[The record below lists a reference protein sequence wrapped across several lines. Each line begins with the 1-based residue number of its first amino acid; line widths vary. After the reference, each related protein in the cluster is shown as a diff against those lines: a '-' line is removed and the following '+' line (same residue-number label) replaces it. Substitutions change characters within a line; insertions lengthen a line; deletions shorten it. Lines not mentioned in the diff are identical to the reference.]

1 MTAVPASS
9 LRPARRLSATPGQ
22 IALALAIAAFLLL
35 FLVLPVATVLYVAFT
50 EKGTSTFTL
59 VNFYDFVRTELFMR
73 SLWNSFYVA
82 AMSVL
87 WASVLALPLAY
98 LTTRFV
104 FRGAALVQTLGFL
117 PLIMPPFVGAV
128 AMQLFFGRNGSI
140 NLLLDDWLGFKIGF
154 MEGLNG
160 VIFVQSIHYFPFILI
175 NLSAA
180 LRNIDRAME
189 EAAQN
194 LGSSG
199 FRLFRRIVFPL
210 ALPGYLAGASL
221 VFVKVF
227 DDLATPLLLNVK
239 DMLAPQAYLRVTSI
253 GIADPMGY
261 VISVVLIVAS
271 VTAMW
276 LSAAALKGR
285 DYATT
290 QRGGGGLARRTM
302 TRWEAIFG
310 YGIVFLILALVLAPH
325 LGLLLLSFAT
335 IWSFS
340 PLPDGFTTA
349 HYARV
354 FGESSLYIKNTLI
367 YASIAGGIDIVL
379 GVAIAY
385 LVLRTKLVGREWL
398 DWAASAALAIP
409 GVVLGIGYLR
419 TFYGVTLPDGTPLA
433 SLWIT
438 IVLALAIRRLPY
450 ALRACYAA
458 LQQISVSLEE
468 AAENPRRH
476 QGPHGAAR
484 GSALDGG
491 RYPGRLCHQLLDRC
505 RGALGDL
512 DARPVEFGRAPRL
525 RALRLHAIGGRAGAG
540 SGVGRG
546 RGRSR
551 RALHAALA
559 PHHRTQPEGQ
569 RDGPID
575 HEREPAPHRPDR
587 LRRYRGRQPV
597 LWREPCPQGRE
608 PGHPPGRVFRLPR
621 PVRLR
626 QDHAAAPDRRLQPGR
641 YGPPP
646 DRRQGHLGAAAL
658 EARCRHGVPVLCALA
673 AHDRP
678 PQRRLRAGGAPAA
691 CARRSSAASRSRSI
705 SSGSDIW
712 PSGGRPSSPAA
723 SSNAS
728 PSPARSR
735 SSRRSCCSTSLCPI
749 STPRCACKSGAS
761 CATCSSAS
769 A

>member
-1 MTAVPASS
+1 MTAIATTP
-9 LRPARRLSATPGQ
+9 LPRARRLSATPGQ

-35 FLVLPVATVLYVAFT
+35 FLGLPVGTVLYVAFT

-73 SLWNSFYVA
+73 SLWNSFYVS
-82 AMSVL
+82 AMSVV
-87 WASVLALPLAY
+87 WASVFALPLAY

-104 FRGAALVQTLGFL
+104 FRGALLVQTLGFL

-140 NLLLDDWLGFKIGF
+140 NLLLDDWFGFKIGF

-160 VIFVQSIHYFPFILI
+160 VIFVQSVHYFPFILI

-271 VTAMW
+271 VVAMW
-276 LSAAALKGR
+276 LSALALKGR

-302 TRWEAIFG
+302 TRGEAILG
-310 YGIVFLILALVLAPH
+310 YGVVVLILALVLAPH

-340 PLPDGFTTA
+340 PLPDAFTTA

-354 FGESSLYIKNTLI
+354 FGESSVYIKNTLI
-367 YASIAGGIDIVL
+367 YASLAGGIDIVL

-385 LVLRTKLVGREWL
+385 LVLRTKLIGREWL

-468 AAENPRRH
+468 AAENLGATKARTVRRIVVPLMAGGILAGFVTSFSTAAVELSATLMLV
-476 QGPHGAAR
+476 QSNSDAPLAYGLYVFMQSAAGRGPGAAL
-484 GSALDGG
+484 GVVAVLLVALCTF
-491 RYPGRLCHQLLDRC
+491 LSHLII
-505 RGALGDL
+505 
-512 DARPVEFGRAPRL
+512 E
-525 RALRLHAIGGRAGAG
+525 
-540 SGVGRG
+540 
-546 RGRSR
+546 RSQK
-551 RALHAALA
+551 AKGLA
-559 PHHRTQPEGQ
+559 H
-569 RDGPID
+569 
-575 HEREPAPHRPDR
+575 
-587 LRRYRGRQPV
+587 
-597 LWREPCPQGRE
+597 
-608 PGHPPGRVFRLPR
+608 
-621 PVRLR
+621 
-626 QDHAAAPDRRLQPGR
+626 
-641 YGPPP
+641 
-646 DRRQGHLGAAAL
+646 
-658 EARCRHGVPVLCALA
+658 
-673 AHDRP
+673 
-678 PQRRLRAGGAPAA
+678 
-691 CARRSSAASRSRSI
+691 
-705 SSGSDIW
+705 
-712 PSGGRPSSPAA
+712 
-723 SSNAS
+723 
-728 PSPARSR
+728 
-735 SSRRSCCSTSLCPI
+735 
-749 STPRCACKSGAS
+749 
-761 CATCSSAS
+761 
-769 A
+769 

>member
-1 MTAVPASS
+1 MTAIPTAT
-9 LRPARRLSATPGQ
+9 LPRARRLSATPGQ

-35 FLVLPVATVLYVAFT
+35 FLGLPVGAVLYVAFT
-50 EKGTSTFTL
+50 EKGTGSFTL

-73 SLWNSFYVA
+73 SLWNSFYVS
-82 AMSVL
+82 AMSVV
-87 WASVLALPLAY
+87 WASVFALPLAY

-140 NLLLDDWLGFKIGF
+140 NLLLDDWFGFKIGF

-160 VIFVQSIHYFPFILI
+160 VIFVQSVHYFPFILI

-199 FRLFRRIVFPL
+199 LRLFRRIVFPL

-271 VTAMW
+271 VIAMW
-276 LSAAALKGR
+276 LSALALKGR

-302 TRWEAIFG
+302 TRGEAILG
-310 YGIVFLILALVLAPH
+310 YGVVILILALVLAPH

-340 PLPDGFTTA
+340 PLPDAFTTA

-354 FGESSLYIKNTLI
+354 FGESSIYIKNTLI
-367 YASIAGGIDIVL
+367 YASLAGGIDIVL

-385 LVLRTKLVGREWL
+385 LVLRTKLIGREWL

-468 AAENPRRH
+468 AAENLGATKARTVRRIVVPLMAGGILAGFVTSFSTAAVELSATLMLV
-476 QGPHGAAR
+476 QSNSDAPLAYGLYVFMQSAAGRGPGAAL
-484 GSALDGG
+484 GVVAVLLVALCTF
-491 RYPGRLCHQLLDRC
+491 LSHLII
-505 RGALGDL
+505 
-512 DARPVEFGRAPRL
+512 E
-525 RALRLHAIGGRAGAG
+525 
-540 SGVGRG
+540 
-546 RGRSR
+546 RSQK
-551 RALHAALA
+551 AKGLVH
-559 PHHRTQPEGQ
+559 
-569 RDGPID
+569 
-575 HEREPAPHRPDR
+575 
-587 LRRYRGRQPV
+587 
-597 LWREPCPQGRE
+597 
-608 PGHPPGRVFRLPR
+608 
-621 PVRLR
+621 
-626 QDHAAAPDRRLQPGR
+626 
-641 YGPPP
+641 
-646 DRRQGHLGAAAL
+646 
-658 EARCRHGVPVLCALA
+658 
-673 AHDRP
+673 
-678 PQRRLRAGGAPAA
+678 
-691 CARRSSAASRSRSI
+691 
-705 SSGSDIW
+705 
-712 PSGGRPSSPAA
+712 
-723 SSNAS
+723 
-728 PSPARSR
+728 
-735 SSRRSCCSTSLCPI
+735 
-749 STPRCACKSGAS
+749 
-761 CATCSSAS
+761 
-769 A
+769 